1 MEIEQV
7 KKRIEELKALI
18 NRYNYE
24 YYVLDQP
31 TVSDYEYDQLMK
43 ELIELETKYPE
54 FQTEDSPTRRVGGMV
69 LDQFEKVVHRTP
81 MLSLSNAFSEGDIRQ
96 FDQRVR
102 EVIPHPVYVCEL
114 KIDGLACSL
123 EYEQGILKRAAT
135 RGDGMVGEDI
145 THNILTIKSVP
156 LKLRDPV
163 TIDVRGEVF
172 MPKAAFE
179 QLNREREANHLSLF
193 ANPRNAAAG
202 SVRQLDSKIAAERKL
217 DMFLY
222 QLPDALSLGIKT
234 HSAALDY
241 LDDLGFKTNPHRRVC
256 HNVEDVL
263 AYIREWTERKHDLPY
278 EIDGLVIK
286 VDDLEAQ
293 ALLGVTTKSPK
304 WAIAY
309 KFPAEEVTTVLKD
322 IVFNVGRTGA
332 ITPLAI
338 LEPVQIM
345 GTTVQRATLH
355 NEDFIR
361 HRDIRI
367 GGKVIIRKAGY
378 IIPEVVGPVKDEQY
392 DTLPTFTMIT
402 HCPACGSRLVR
413 NEGEADHYCTN
424 RNCPAQMVEALI
436 HFASRPAMN
445 IEGLGEKICALL
457 FDRGLVKKLSDL
469 YRLTGED
476 LSSLPKFKEKSIHNL
491 LIAIEKSKENSL
503 ERLLFGLGI
512 RYVGEKASLLL
523 AKHFQSLDSLAQ
535 ATYDDLIR
543 IPEIGDVIAQ
553 SVIHYF
559 RLEENRALIQELK
572 DLGVNMEYRGEKT
585 IEAESFSGKTF
596 VLTGTLSAFKRD
608 EAKAFIERLGGKV
621 TSSVSKN
628 TDVVIAGAEAGS
640 KLSRAQALGIEI
652 WDEETFLQRL
662 EPFRSVGKRK

>member
-263 AYIREWTERKHDLPY
+263 DYIREWTERKHDLPY

>member
-572 DLGVNMEYRGEKT
+572 DLGVNMEYRGEKN

-608 EAKAFIERLGGKV
+608 EAKALIERLGGKV

>member
-263 AYIREWTERKHDLPY
+263 DYIREWTERKHDLPY

-572 DLGVNMEYRGEKT
+572 DLGVNMEYRGEKN

>member
-608 EAKAFIERLGGKV
+608 EAKALIERLGGKV

>member
-102 EVIPHPVYVCEL
+102 EVIPHPVYICEL

-263 AYIREWTERKHDLPY
+263 DYIREWTERKHDLPY

>member
-263 AYIREWTERKHDLPY
+263 DYIREWTERKHDLPY

-523 AKHFQSLDSLAQ
+523 AKHFQSLDSLVQ

>member
-413 NEGEADHYCTN
+413 NEREADHYCTN

-491 LIAIEKSKENSL
+491 LIAIEKSKDNSL

>member
-7 KKRIEELKALI
+7 KKRIEELIALI

-263 AYIREWTERKHDLPY
+263 DYIREWTERKHDLPY

-608 EAKAFIERLGGKV
+608 EAKALIERLGGKV

>member
-43 ELIELETKYPE
+43 EVIELETKYPE